1 MATSATDVM
10 IHAQDLGMTFEEGA
24 PVLEQLNLEIPANEF
39 VALLGSS
46 GCGKSTLLRMIAGLT
61 RPTHGTLTVQYPVD
75 ESTGQREQG
84 FVFQDPTL
92 LPWRT
97 VEDNIRLPLELRG
110 ASGAAQQEAVQRS
123 LELIG
128 LTAADATKYP
138 RMLSGGMRMR
148 VSLARAL
155 VMKPRLL
162 LLDEPFAALDDI
174 MRQQLN
180 EDLLD
185 IWQQHP
191 CTALFVTHNVA
202 EAVFLSQRVL
212 VMSRHP
218 GSIVER
224 IDIPFPYPRSPGL
237 RSQPEF
243 AQLVGEVAACL
254 RNTVA

>member
-1 MATSATDVM
+1 MDCARIWKVLGFEQQHDALSRAGGRREEDV
-10 IHAQDLGMTFEEGA
+10 AAFVKGG
-24 PVLEQLNLEIPANEF
+24 LEQ
-39 VALLGSS
+39 
-46 GCGKSTLLRMIAGLT
+46 RGL
-61 RPTHGTLTVQYPVD
+61 D
-75 ESTGQREQG
+75 A
-84 FVFQDPTL
+84 
-92 LPWRT
+92 
-97 VEDNIRLPLELRG
+97 VEARD
-110 ASGAAQQEAVQRS
+110 AVQRS

-128 LTAADATKYP
+128 LAATDATKYP

-155 VMKPRLL
+155 VMQPRLL

-212 VMSRHP
+212 VMSHHP
-218 GSIVER
+218 GKIVET
-224 IDIPFPYPRSPGL
+224 IDIPFPYPRVPGL
-237 RSQPEF
+237 RADPEF
-243 AQLVGEVAACL
+243 ARLVGEVATCL
-254 RNTVA
+254 RSTVA